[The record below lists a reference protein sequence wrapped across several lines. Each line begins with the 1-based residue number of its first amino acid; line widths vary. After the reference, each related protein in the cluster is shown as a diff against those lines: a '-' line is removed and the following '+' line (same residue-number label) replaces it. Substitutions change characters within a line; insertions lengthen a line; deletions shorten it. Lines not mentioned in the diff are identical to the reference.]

1 MSAAARIL
9 GLPPGFRF
17 RPSDE
22 ELVELFLLPRAR
34 GHPALYPGVVIDDD
48 TAASARPWELLER
61 HGRADGEGGYFFVRS
76 RSTGAKAGARQDRHC
91 DGGGTWRGQKRVY
104 HDLLVDGEKI
114 EWSKN
119 NLSLQL
125 GQGKK
130 SGSSG
135 WVMHEYTITSP
146 PCPSLKICHVI
157 YSGHGQKRKRDD
169 DHGDEP
175 TGRRARVAAPPSA
188 SGGTA
193 KSIDIVEEAEQVQ
206 ETEHVQQEEQVQ
218 PYFCVEQPPEAEG
231 EDGQELLAP
240 FGVDLETFCDV
251 PVIGGTASAA
261 MGSAPAFSDMAVAGT
276 MESFYNLPDLGGM
289 GTETVGSMAHYGD
302 MAGGTP
308 QSFFLVPD
316 IGDMVTGAM
325 GSEVD
330 LGSMA
335 SEMLQSLYNVPDT
348 DGMVTGAM
356 GTVLEFGDMGA
367 GTLESVCGLSHINDT
382 TGRALGRSCGL
393 PNIRDMGTGTL
404 CSATWGEYV
413 SNTEYDEHKGR
424 IAIGWLQA
432 GELQRGMEVKN
443 FNRVPVEPVSAG
455 DICAVCGMND
465 IMVYGKT
472 IADKVS
478 GTPLPTI
485 KGKEPTVRM
494 SFSINTPPF
503 VGREVLEK
511 YVTSRNLRDRLYRE
525 LERNLAMKVEDGGE
539 KDMNL

>member
-34 GHPALYPGVVIDDD
+34 GHPALYLGVVIDDD

-61 HGRADGEGGYFFVRS
+61 HGQADGEGGFFFVRS
-76 RSTGAKAGARQDRHC
+76 RNSDAKAGARQDRHC

-146 PCPSLKICHVI
+146 PCPSLKVCHVAFT
-157 YSGHGQKRKRDD
+157 GHGQKRKRVPED
-169 DHGDEP
+169 DHDDEP

-193 KSIDIVEEAEQVQ
+193 KSIDIVQ
-206 ETEHVQQEEQVQ
+206 ETEHVQQS
-218 PYFCVEQPPEAEG
+218 FCMEQPPMAEG
-231 EDGQELLAP
+231 EDGQGLLAS

-261 MGSAPAFSDMAVAGT
+261 MGSVPAFSDMAFSDNV
-276 MESFYNLPDLGGM
+276 PDLGGM
-289 GTETVGSMAHYGD
+289 GIETVGSMANYGD

-316 IGDMVTGAM
+316 IGDMATGAM
-325 GSEVD
+325 GSEPD

-335 SEMLQSLYNVPDT
+335 AEMLQSFYSVPDT
-348 DGMVTGAM
+348 DGMATGPM
-356 GTVLEFGDMGA
+356 GSVLEFGDMGA

-382 TGRALGRSCGL
+382 AGRALGRSCGL
-393 PNIRDMGTGTL
+393 PDIRDMGTGTL
-404 CSATWGEYV
+404 CGATWGEC
-413 SNTEYDEHKGR
+413 N
-424 IAIGWLQA
+424 
-432 GELQRGMEVKN
+432 
-443 FNRVPVEPVSAG
+443 
-455 DICAVCGMND
+455 
-465 IMVYGKT
+465 
-472 IADKVS
+472 
-478 GTPLPTI
+478 
-485 KGKEPTVRM
+485 
-494 SFSINTPPF
+494 SFCC
-503 VGREVLEK
+503 
-511 YVTSRNLRDRLYRE
+511 
-525 LERNLAMKVEDGGE
+525 
-539 KDMNL
+539 

>member
-76 RSTGAKAGARQDRHC
+76 RSSDAKAGARQDRHC

-104 HDLLVDGEKI
+104 HDLRVDGEMI

-146 PCPSLKICHVI
+146 PCPSLKICHI
-157 YSGHGQKRKRDD
+157 AFTGHGQKRKRVPED
-169 DHGDEP
+169 DHDDCQGEP
-175 TGRRARVAAPPSA
+175 TGRRKRVAAALPSS
-188 SGGTA
+188 SGGAA
-193 KSIDIVEEAEQVQ
+193 KSIDQETEQGQETEHTQETEQVQ
-206 ETEHVQQEEQVQ
+206 ESL
-218 PYFCVEQPPEAEG
+218 CMEQPPEAEG
-231 EDGQELLAP
+231 EDGQGLLAS

-261 MGSAPAFSDMAVAGT
+261 MGSVPAFSDNV
-276 MESFYNLPDLGGM
+276 PDLGGM
-289 GTETVGSMAHYGD
+289 GTETVGSMANYGD

-308 QSFFLVPD
+308 QSFFLVPNT
-316 IGDMVTGAM
+316 GDMATGAI
-325 GSEVD
+325 GSDLD

-335 SEMLQSLYNVPDT
+335 PEMLQSFLNVPDI
-348 DGMVTGAM
+348 DGMATGAI
-356 GTVLEFGDMGA
+356 TSVLDFSDMGA
-367 GTLESVCGLSHINDT
+367 GTLESVCGLPHINDT
-382 TGRALGRSCGL
+382 AGGMLGRSYGL
-393 PNIRDMGTGTL
+393 PDISDMGAGTL
-404 CSATWGEYV
+404 CGANWGDYN
-413 SNTEYDEHKGR
+413 S
-424 IAIGWLQA
+424 L
-432 GELQRGMEVKN
+432 
-443 FNRVPVEPVSAG
+443 
-455 DICAVCGMND
+455 CC
-465 IMVYGKT
+465 
-472 IADKVS
+472 
-478 GTPLPTI
+478 
-485 KGKEPTVRM
+485 
-494 SFSINTPPF
+494 
-503 VGREVLEK
+503 
-511 YVTSRNLRDRLYRE
+511 
-525 LERNLAMKVEDGGE
+525 
-539 KDMNL
+539 

>member
-34 GHPALYPGVVIDDD
+34 GRPALYPGVVIDDD
-48 TAASARPWELLER
+48 TAASARPWELLEH
-61 HGRADGEGGYFFVRS
+61 HGQADGEGGYFFVRS
-76 RSTGAKAGARQDRHC
+76 RSSDAKAGARQDRHC

-157 YSGHGQKRKRDD
+157 YSGHGQKRKRVPED
-169 DHGDEP
+169 DHDDEP

-188 SGGTA
+188 SGDTA
-193 KSIDIVEEAEQVQ
+193 KSIDIVQESEHVQQTEQVQ
-206 ETEHVQQEEQVQ
+206 ES
-218 PYFCVEQPPEAEG
+218 FCMEQPPMAEG
-231 EDGQELLAP
+231 EDGQGLLAS

-261 MGSAPAFSDMAVAGT
+261 MGSVPAFSDNV
-276 MESFYNLPDLGGM
+276 PDLSGM

-302 MAGGTP
+302 MAVGTP

-316 IGDMVTGAM
+316 IGDMATGAM
-325 GSEVD
+325 GSELD

-335 SEMLQSLYNVPDT
+335 AEMLQSFHNVPDT
-348 DGMVTGAM
+348 DGMATGAM
-356 GTVLEFGDMGA
+356 GSVLEFGDMGA

-382 TGRALGRSCGL
+382 GGRALGRSCGL
-393 PNIRDMGTGTL
+393 HDIRDMGTGTL
-404 CSATWGEYV
+404 CGATWGEYV

-424 IAIGWLQA
+424 IAIGRLQA
-432 GELQRGMEVKN
+432 GELQRGIKVKMFVHQTMLVGCELFVYQN
-443 FNRVPVEPVSAG
+443 FNCVPVESVSAG

-485 KGKEPTVRM
+485 KGQEPTVRM
-494 SFSINTPPF
+494 SFSINTSPF
-503 VGREVLEK
+503 VGHEGK
-511 YVTSRNLRDRLYRE
+511 YVTSQNLRDRLYRE
-525 LERNLAMKVEDGGE
+525 KELGHESGRC
-539 KDMNL
+539 